1 VKPPSPVV
9 VVLIAVLGSA
19 GSGLY
24 VISQAGS
31 RLAVEVQERDA
42 AEVEASRPPEPWN
55 FWTVE
60 LENLS
65 RELAEQREQ
74 LASREAE
81 LTRREEHLQKER
93 AEIDATLRQVTGL
106 KTQIDQTITGVQ
118 QQEMKNLKTLAETY
132 ALLTPA
138 AAVAIFDQLDDS
150 MVTKILYLMKPES
163 SSAILQE
170 ISSGP
175 LATESRLKRAAA
187 LSQRLRLLVP
197 AKST

>member
-42 AEVEASRPPEPWN
+42 AEVEAARPPEPWN

-74 LASREAE
+74 LASRESE

-93 AEIDATLRQVTGL
+93 AAIDATLRQVTGL
-106 KTQIDQTITGVQ
+106 KTQIDQTITGLQ